1 MLHPESRR
9 RNREFTMSRET
20 APVRDGKERDSVEIN
35 FAKARLLTKR
45 EISDQMSG
53 LVGGKAY
60 DGTCEERSNPLSF

>member
-1 MLHPESRR
+1 
-9 RNREFTMSRET
+9 MSRET

-60 DGTCEERSNPLSF
+60 DGTCEERSNPLS